1 MTRVAAVCPGP
12 GHDKERPME
21 LDPLPDLGELSD
33 DQLKAMIDDLKEA
46 ERQVSMQRRL
56 LHGRIDILHQELV
69 RRLAA
74 KDEGALSVVD
84 VDALARILAERVP
97 DMSRLEGEQ

>member
-1 MTRVAAVCPGP
+1 
-12 GHDKERPME
+12 ME
-21 LDPLPDLGELSD
+21 LDPLPDLAELTD
-33 DQLKAMIDDLKEA
+33 DQLKEMIDQLKED
-46 ERQVSMQRRL
+46 ERAVSMQRRL

-84 VDALARILAERVP
+84 VDALARILAGRVP
-97 DMSRLEGEQ
+97 DIRRLEGED

>member
-1 MTRVAAVCPGP
+1 
-12 GHDKERPME
+12 ME
-21 LDPLPDLGELSD
+21 LDPLPDLAQLSD
-33 DQLKAMIDDLKEA
+33 DQLKDMIDALKEA
-46 ERQVSMQRRL
+46 ERDVSMQRRL

-84 VDALARILAERVP
+84 VDALARILAGRVP
-97 DMSRLEGEQ
+97 DIRRLEGED

>member
-1 MTRVAAVCPGP
+1 
-12 GHDKERPME
+12 ME
-21 LDPLPDLGELSD
+21 LEPLPDLEELSD
-33 DQLKAMIDDLKEA
+33 DRLKAMIDELKEA

>member
-1 MTRVAAVCPGP
+1 
-12 GHDKERPME
+12 ME
-21 LDPLPDLGELSD
+21 LDPLPDLSQLSD
-33 DQLKAMIDDLKEA
+33 DQLKGMIDDLKEA

-69 RRLAA
+69 RRLAS

-84 VDALARILAERVP
+84 VDALARILAGRVP
-97 DMSRLEGEQ
+97 DIRRLEGDE